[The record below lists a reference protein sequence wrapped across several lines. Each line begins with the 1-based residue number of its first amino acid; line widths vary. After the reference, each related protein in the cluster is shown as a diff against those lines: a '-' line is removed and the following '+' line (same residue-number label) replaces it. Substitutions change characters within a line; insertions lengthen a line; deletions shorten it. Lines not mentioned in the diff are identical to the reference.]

1 MHFLRFTFNS
11 ILLHVSARIT
21 ITHTVLSNEIL
32 IVPFSTLEFRILL
45 GAAVF
50 LSDVPHTTS
59 LIVVGILI
67 SAVARTLIPN
77 WLDRF
82 NRRFSSWA
90 NRLGERTPLLG
101 H

>member
-1 MHFLRFTFNS
+1 MVKIISFIIYLFTY
-11 ILLHVSARIT
+11 HG
-21 ITHTVLSNEIL
+21 NE
-32 IVPFSTLEFRILL
+32 TNHRILL

-50 LSDVPHTTS
+50 LVDTPHIVS
-59 LIVVGILI
+59 LIVVGILV

-82 NRRFSSWA
+82 NRRFSTWA
-90 NRLGERTPLLG
+90 NRLGERTPLL

>member
-1 MHFLRFTFNS
+1 
-11 ILLHVSARIT
+11 
-21 ITHTVLSNEIL
+21 
-32 IVPFSTLEFRILL
+32 L

-50 LSDVPHTTS
+50 LNDTPHTIA
-59 LIVVGILI
+59 LIVVGILA

-77 WLDRF
+77 WLDRL

-90 NRLGERTPLLG
+90 NRLGERTPLLSG

>member
-1 MHFLRFTFNS
+1 M
-11 ILLHVSARIT
+11 
-21 ITHTVLSNEIL
+21 
-32 IVPFSTLEFRILL
+32 

-50 LSDVPHTTS
+50 LTDVPHTTA